1 MLLKVNLVLNPSAFQ
16 SCNENDFSCGNGTQQ
31 CIPLLWICDSDTECS
46 DGSDESVELCKHV
59 GVCGGI
65 FTASSDIIYSPSYP
79 ESLPS
84 FAECIYQIIQP
95 EGTSIILNVLSLN
108 IHTFEVSK
116 CDWDYLMIRIGI
128 QASSRCEEPNCV
140 KLCGSMKPSPIQ
152 SNHNHVW
159 MK

>member
-31 CIPLLWICDSDTECS
+31 CIPLLWICDKDPECS

-59 GVCGGI
+59 GVCGRN

-79 ESLPS
+79 ESLPP
-84 FAECIYQIIQP
+84 FAECIYQITQP
-95 EGTSIILNVLSLN
+95 KGTVIILNFLTLN
-108 IHTFEVSK
+108 IHTYTHTSI
-116 CDWDYLMIRIGI
+116 CDWDYLMIRFE
-128 QASSRCEEPNCV
+128 ATSRCEELNCM
-140 KLCGSMKPSPIQ
+140 KLCGNKKQSPIQ
-152 SNHNHVW
+152 SIHNYVW